1 MALFRKYAGFLMA
14 LLGLYLTLPD
24 YMASMDMH
32 IVAVG
37 SQVLFAIA
45 MILTFSMMCVEISR
59 EYRGK

>member
-1 MALFRKYAGFLMA
+1 MA